1 MICEKCKTDM
11 NWFSEDSV
19 QGWVCSNCGWNLI
32 TTNIDE
38 IYEDITEY
46 SVYIKNMNGV
56 NNEKIKSIARI
67 AGVNF
72 IIARKMLM
80 ESHACISKGKAPKIK
95 DVIRELEKL
104 NIQFEVIPKFR
115 Y

>member
-1 MICEKCKTDM
+1 MK
-11 NWFSEDSV
+11 WFSEDSV
-19 QGWVCSNCGWNLI
+19 QGWVCSNCGWNLM

-46 SVYIKNMNGV
+46 SIYIKNVNEV

-72 IIARKMLM
+72 IVAREMLM
-80 ESHACISKGKAPKIK
+80 KSQVCILKDKAPKIK
-95 DVIRELEKL
+95 DVIEELEKL
-104 NIQFEVIPKFR
+104 AIQFEVIPKFK